1 MPTRPNL
8 FLYGLILTMVLLP
21 CGMVARADKVMT
33 ALPYPGTITGYMDKK
48 VTIKLN
54 TGRSTRQHISKI
66 RQIELTS
73 NKAFTKAESL
83 RKKNIPGALEAY
95 AQAAQ
100 ASQLSWLTLLIQDR
114 EYQLLASSDL
124 IDKAVKAWLTQVDLA
139 KASEASLA
147 NAPTGMG
154 KKGSSAN
161 RSAIGSLQF
170 RATRLSRDSK
180 KNKALLAAVYTL
192 LAKIQAANGDVS
204 GASLT
209 QAKRKALGGQ
219 AAPVAP
225 VGPVGPV
232 APVGPKPVTSTKRP
246 LGKATS
252 LRYFLREFAAGKDP
266 GQIAKKIEENLKAYE
281 KRDQLPTAL
290 LLLGQCQMKVGGE
303 AMLKKAGLNFILI
316 FKLFEGEPEGSHALY
331 LASEVNRALGQDQ
344 AARRALEMLIGR
356 FGEFEDDPW
365 VAKAKA
371 KLGS

>member
-8 FLYGLILTMVLLP
+8 FLYGLVLTMVLLP

-33 ALPYPGTITGYMDKK
+33 SLPYPGTITGYRDKK
-48 VTIKLN
+48 VTIRLH
-54 TGRSTRQHISKI
+54 TGRSTSQDISKI

-73 NKAFTKAESL
+73 NEAFTKAESL

-100 ASQLSWLTLLIQDR
+100 TSKSSWLTLLIQDR
-114 EYQLLASSDL
+114 EYQLLASSNL
-124 IDKAVKAWLTQVDLA
+124 IDKAVKAWLTRVDQA

-147 NAPTGMG
+147 DVPTGVG
-154 KKGSSAN
+154 EKGSSAN
-161 RSAIGSLQF
+161 RLAIGSLQF
-170 RATRLSRDSK
+170 RATRLSRDPE
-180 KNKALLAAVYTL
+180 KNKAFLATVYTL
-192 LAKIQAANGDVS
+192 LAKIQTANGDVS

-209 QAKRKALGGQ
+209 KAKRKALGVE
-219 AAPVAP
+219 AVPIP
-225 VGPVGPV
+225 
-232 APVGPKPVTSTKRP
+232 PVGPKPVKSTKPPPGRVRFSS
-246 LGKATS
+246 LKYLAKA
-252 LRYFLREFAAGKDP
+252 FAAGKDP

-281 KRDQLPTAL
+281 KREQLPAAL

-344 AARRALEMLIGR
+344 AARRALEMLIDR